1 MGFSI
6 KSPSPAQTKA
16 PLPVIADTQESDT
29 AADLNQRQARRRGLL
44 SAIIA
49 GNGKNTSGGAMTRHT
64 SDGSTLG

>member
-6 KSPSPAQTKA
+6 KTSAPKPTKT
-16 PLPVIADTQESDT
+16 PPPVVADTQEMDT

-44 SAIIA
+44 STILTA
-49 GNGKNTSGGAMTRHT
+49 NGRNAADGVMTREA

>member
-1 MGFSI
+1 
-6 KSPSPAQTKA
+6 
-16 PLPVIADTQESDT
+16 LPVVADTQESDT

-44 SAIIA
+44 STIIT